1 MSMGIGVYLRCST
14 EEQNVLHQR
23 LAVEGWLARTGRPA
37 LGSPSVREYADEGI
51 SGAAS
56 SAQRPAFSRL
66 LADVAARRVST
77 VILFE
82 PSRASRDFLSYI
94 EFLALCR
101 RSGVTVDVVGRG
113 ELKLETATDM
123 LLQSIDAF
131 ASQHER
137 ERLSERTRSGLA
149 AAKARGVRLGAPV
162 GNSYRR
168 GKRKSYAHDLVSLVL
183 QLRDA
188 GMTLAAVTEV
198 VGKAHGPTSIATVAR
213 IERRAR
219 RDKEPLSC

>member
-1 MSMGIGVYLRCST
+1 
-14 EEQNVLHQR
+14 
-23 LAVEGWLARTGRPA
+23 
-37 LGSPSVREYADEGI
+37 VREYADEGM
-51 SGAAS
+51 SGSAS

-82 PSRASRDFLSYI
+82 PSRASRDFLTYI
-94 EFLALCR
+94 EFLTLCR
-101 RSGVTVDVVGRG
+101 RSGVTVDIVGRG

-149 AAKARGVRLGAPV
+149 AAKARGVRLGAPA
-162 GNSYRR
+162 GNTFRR
-168 GKRKSYAHDLVSLVL
+168 GKRKSYAQALVSLVL

-188 GMTLAAVTEV
+188 GMTLCAVADIV
-198 VGKAHGPTSIATVAR
+198 RKAHGPTSIATVAR

-219 RDKEPLSC
+219 REKEVAPC